1 MTVTDFALFAL
12 FGGLGALARFLVDSA
27 FPLKLKNR
35 LPWGTITVNLSG
47 SFLIGLLF
55 ALVASWTQA
64 PFLEVIGFGFLG
76 GYTTFSTAVLETNRL
91 IQEKRYLEALGYA
104 TVPLVVSV
112 ALTAAGVALG
122 FALVN

>member
-12 FGGLGALARFLVDSA
+12 FGGLGALARFLVDRA
-27 FPLKLKNR
+27 FPLNFKTR

-55 ALVASWTQA
+55 VLVTDWAQTE
-64 PFLEVIGFGFLG
+64 FLDVIAFGFVG

-91 IQEKRYLEALGYA
+91 IQYKRYLAALGYA
-104 TVPLVVSV
+104 TIPLVVSV
-112 ALTAAGVALG
+112 ALTTAGIALG
-122 FALVN
+122 LVLVN